1 MSDVDLVDLVAV
13 VNHLGERLLI
23 NREDYLRGQWQLWE
37 EPVSSSTEPEEAVDE
52 SSPEPSV
59 LQPTTRRK
67 RKGDPF
73 YPDRAVL

>member
-37 EPVSSSTEPEEAVDE
+37 DPASTSTEEAVDE

-67 RKGDPF
+67 RKGDPS

>member
-23 NREDYLRGQWQLWE
+23 TVDQYHSGQWQLWE

-67 RKGDPF
+67 RKGDPS

>member
-23 NREDYLRGQWQLWE
+23 TVDQYHSGQWQLWE
-37 EPVSSSTEPEEAVDE
+37 EPASTSTEEAVDE

-67 RKGDPF
+67 RKGDPS

>member
-52 SSPEPSV
+52 FLPEPTV

-67 RKGDPF
+67 RKMD
-73 YPDRAVL
+73 